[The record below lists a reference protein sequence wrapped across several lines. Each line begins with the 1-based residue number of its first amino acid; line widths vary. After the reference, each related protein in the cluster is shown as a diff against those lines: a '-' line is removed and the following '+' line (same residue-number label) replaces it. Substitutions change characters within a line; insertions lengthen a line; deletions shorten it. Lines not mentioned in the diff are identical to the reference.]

1 MRNFLFQKRYL
12 HCFCLIL
19 FLAYSQFVVGQTK
32 TIPVIID
39 WEYVDISA
47 HYSNDSLEKI
57 LALNEATFFQS
68 NEQALPWQLLNIQ
81 TTENVRIDFISCEPT
96 RADTIDLNVFNE
108 FDFAFAQLTNDFVIK
123 QHTARNII
131 RTYIQPLKIEN
142 GKLIRLVSGLLT
154 YTETPITK
162 KQDEIPYTSSS
173 VLAEG
178 EWYKLGVTQKGI
190 YKIAYQDLIDLGID
204 VATINPKHISIFGN
218 GGAAMPE
225 ANQTYYPDDLAEN
238 AIFISGENDNKF
250 DEEDAILFYGEEPIE
265 WVYNSKSQQYE
276 HATNVYTDTVYYF
289 LRVDNTTLGKRIQN
303 IPFIQEEASNTI
315 TDFHDYLIHK
325 KEEQSPAPFGRLWVG
340 DMISSDEVS
349 EINLLFQIPGLI
361 KSHKIKTA
369 IETVGY
375 SKKNIYWDAF
385 ANGTPIIK
393 HKMMNST
400 GDHWFSRISA
410 DTSAFISDSENI
422 NINLRIETTVSANF
436 WIHYV
441 QLNFRRALQYSNQT
455 FFFRISPQEFSDKL
469 SQLEI
474 NGYHQ
479 NMMIWNISDPKNIA
493 SVYFELSDN
502 KAIFKERFTRQQEY
516 VAFNNDTFLSIASG
530 RKLEN
535 QNLHQLG
542 NADMIII
549 CPKEWIEQGEELADL
564 HQQLDGL
571 NTIVVDVEEIYNEFG
586 NGTCDPSSIR
596 NFVRMIYTRSDKNLK
611 YLLLFGDTS
620 FDFRDKLGYNSNSI
634 TAYQSKESLNET
646 YSYVTDDYFA
656 LLDLTEG
663 YECSGTVDIGVG
675 RLPVNTKQQ
684 AVDMVNKIKHYCLAQ
699 QTIGQ
704 WRNKMLVMADDEDG
718 NEYVNQSEK
727 LAIQIDTS
735 AKNLVVNKLY
745 IDAFEQIRVSEG
757 YRYPEANKILLK
769 KFDEGLFIL
778 NYIGHGGV
786 LGITD
791 EKVLTSADAMNLKN
805 GDKLPFMLSATCEM
819 TRFDDPS
826 IVSLGELL
834 ILNKNGGIIAT
845 FTTSRPVYPSPANS
859 ALRAFYK
866 GLFKKNGAIATLGD
880 AFMNA
885 KSNASYLCF
894 PLIGD
899 PALKLAYPQKKIIC
913 TYVKTKENEGIPSSD
928 IQTTVSAME
937 SLFVEGHIT
946 DLQGN
951 LDTHFNGY
959 LIPQLFDKKS
969 VYHTL
974 GNDPNSLVQTFQ
986 QFDNVLHNGKVSVE
1000 NGKFKFMFKLPL
1012 DIRYDTGYAK
1022 LSLYAYDTITFKD
1035 ATGTYNDLFIGGIAK
1050 DVVIDTQGPDITLY
1064 WNDPSFVSG
1073 QIVDDKGTLF
1083 AEFHDPQGI
1092 HYSTNAIGRDI
1103 TLTHNEQSNLSRI
1116 INHLFDPKTDD
1127 FTRGNLK
1134 VDFTSLENG
1143 EHQLKLKAWDLH
1155 NNLSEK
1161 EIRFIVAKTHSDAI
1175 SHVLNYPNPFRTTT
1189 TFSFENDDF
1198 ETIFDV
1204 LIDIFDIY
1212 GNHIIQLKG
1221 EKHPHV
1227 KDILE
1232 WDGKDARGNILGSGT
1247 YIYRVIVSNE
1257 KGMRKIFN
1265 QRLVYIR

>member
-1 MRNFLFQKRYL
+1 MRNFLFRKRYL

-19 FLAYSQFVVGQTK
+19 FLAYSQFVIGQTK
-32 TIPVIID
+32 TIPITID
-39 WEYVDISA
+39 WEYLDIGVLY
-47 HYSNDSLEKI
+47 HSNDSLKKI
-57 LALNEATFFQS
+57 LALNEAAFFQS
-68 NEQALPWQLLNIQ
+68 NDQALPWQLLDIQ
-81 TTENVRIDFISCEPT
+81 TTDNVRIDFISCEPT
-96 RADTIDLNVFNE
+96 QADTIDLNVFNE
-108 FDFAFAQLTNDFVIK
+108 FDFKQLTNDFTTK
-123 QHTARNII
+123 QHCARNTV

-142 GKLIRLVSGLLT
+142 GKLIRFISGSLAYIET
-154 YTETPITK
+154 AVTE
-162 KQDEIPYTSSS
+162 KQDKISYASAS

-190 YKIAYQDLIDLGID
+190 YKIAHQDLIDLGID

-225 ANQTYYPDDLAEN
+225 ANHTYYPDDLAEN

-250 DEEDAILFYGEEPIE
+250 DEEDYILFYGEEPAE
-265 WVYNSKSQQYE
+265 WVYNSKFKRYE
-276 HATNVYTDTVYYF
+276 HTTNIYTDTVYYF
-289 LRVDNTTLGKRIQN
+289 LRTDNPSQGKRIQH
-303 IPFIQEEASNTI
+303 IPFIQEDAFTFI
-315 TDFHDYLIHK
+315 TDFHDYLVHK
-325 KEEQSPAPFGRLWVG
+325 KEETSRAPFGRLWVG
-340 DMISSDEVS
+340 DMISSDETS

-361 KSHKIKTA
+361 KSRKVKA
-369 IETVGY
+369 LIETVGY
-375 SKKNIYWDAF
+375 SKKLFYWDAF
-385 ANGTPIIK
+385 ANEIPIIE
-393 HKMMNST
+393 HEMMNST
-400 GDHWFSRISA
+400 GDHWYSRISA
-410 DTSAFISDSENI
+410 DSASFVSTSENI
-422 NINLRIETTVSANF
+422 YINLRIQATVSANF

-441 QLNFRRALQYSNQT
+441 QLNFRRALQYNDQPL
-455 FFFRISPQEFSDKL
+455 FFRISPPEL
-469 SQLEI
+469 SSRLTQLEI
-474 NGYHQ
+474 DKSHQ
-479 NMMIWNISDPKNIA
+479 NMLIWDISDPKNIA
-493 SVYFELSDN
+493 SVDFVLSDN
-502 KAIFKERFTRQQEY
+502 KAIFKGKFTTQKEY
-516 VAFNNDTFLSIASG
+516 VAFDNNAFRTITSG

-535 QNLHQLG
+535 QNLHRFES
-542 NADMIII
+542 ADMLIV

-571 NTIVVDVEEIYNEFG
+571 NSIVVDIEEIHNEFG
-586 NGTCDPSSIR
+586 NGTCDPSGIR

-611 YLLLFGDTS
+611 YLLLFGDAS
-620 FDFRDKLGYNSNSI
+620 FDFRDKLGYNGNIIS
-634 TAYQSKESLNET
+634 AYQSKESLNEV

-656 LLDLTEG
+656 LLDLPEG
-663 YECSGTVDIGVG
+663 YECLGTVDIGVG

-684 AVDMVNKIKHYCLAQ
+684 AVDVVNKIKHYCLAQ

-704 WRNKMLVMADDEDG
+704 WRNNMLVMADDEDS
-718 NEYVNQSEK
+718 NEYVKQSER

-757 YRYPEANKILLK
+757 DRYPEANKALLK

-791 EKVLTSADAMNLKN
+791 EKVFTSADAMNLKN
-805 GDKLPFMLSATCEM
+805 SDKLPFMLSATCEM

-845 FTTSRPVYPSPANS
+845 FTTSRPVNATPANS

-866 GLFKKNGAIATLGD
+866 GLFKSNGEIATLGE

-885 KSNASYLCF
+885 KSADSYLCY

-913 TYVKTKENEGIPSSD
+913 TYVKTKENDGIPSFD

-951 LDTHFNGY
+951 LDEHFNGY
-959 LIPQLFDKKS
+959 LIPRLFDKKS

-974 GNDPNSLVQTFQ
+974 GNDPSSSVQAFQ

-1012 DIRYDTGYAK
+1012 DIRYDTSYAK

-1035 ATGTYNDLFIGGIAK
+1035 ATGTYNNLLIGGIAE

-1103 TLTHNEQSNLSRI
+1103 TLTHNEQSNSSRI
-1116 INHLFDPKTDD
+1116 INHLFEPKTDD

-1155 NNLSEK
+1155 NNPSEK

-1175 SHVLNYPNPFRTTT
+1175 SRVLNYPNPFRTTT

-1212 GNHIIQLKG
+1212 GNHVIQLKG
-1221 EKHPHV
+1221 EKYPYV

-1247 YIYRVIVSNE
+1247 YVYRMIVSNE
-1257 KGMRKIFN
+1257 KGMRKVFN